1 MLRPAPTRSPP
12 IRNNRSNIVG
22 SNRRIDGDYN
32 NIVGSNCT
40 IVGCNNNIT
49 GSNNEINGNGNK
61 ILGSNSTVFGHGNDV
76 TGSNQIVRG
85 DRNKVIGSNCKTWGS
100 NNTIEGSN
108 NQLNGRNVPNS
119 TRGTAIIN
127 NSSSNRNFSAVG
139 SGNIV
144 IYDGV
149 FIPSDDD
156 NHGYRREETD
166 SSDSSEEED
175 SSEDVLPQPKRQK
188 TINIPSESHEDKPAA
203 NPEKTCIVC
212 LVNEP
217 VCAALPCGH
226 MNFCVGCSR
235 VMGLKTGS
243 DTKCPNCRG
252 KVEEFKYMHQ

>member
-127 NSSSNRNFSAVG
+127 NSSSIETLVLLGPAISSSTMEYSYPQTTTITGIGEKKPIAAIRRKRKIRPRMCFRNPSVKKLSIFHLSPMKT
-139 SGNIV
+139 SQQL
-144 IYDGV
+144 
-149 FIPSDDD
+149 IP
-156 NHGYRREETD
+156 
-166 SSDSSEEED
+166 
-175 SSEDVLPQPKRQK
+175 K
-188 TINIPSESHEDKPAA
+188 KPA
-203 NPEKTCIVC
+203 
-212 LVNEP
+212 L
-217 VCAALPCGH
+217 
-226 MNFCVGCSR
+226 CV
-235 VMGLKTGS
+235 
-243 DTKCPNCRG
+243 
-252 KVEEFKYMHQ
+252 